1 VPRGATIIRPPCLGA
16 PMTVGTPPLK
26 TEEYRLHLDVDY
38 QRGTWKG
45 TIEFDVDGSA
55 PSVDLDAE
63 RLTIEHASVGGQ
75 NVVAQ
80 VDAERGLLRLP
91 MAVEGRARV
100 HVGFSGAVAEHGLMG
115 LYRSRFGTATI
126 LTTQCE
132 PTGARQIFPCIDR
145 PDVKARFRVS
155 VTTDAAPEVVF
166 NTPVDACEIEGS
178 RRRWSFGVTPPMATY
193 LFYLG
198 VGPFERLSA
207 PPNKVSLS
215 ILAPAGRSAEGQRAL
230 EVARASLEEL
240 ERYYRIPYP
249 LPKLDLIAVPEF
261 PFGAMEN
268 WGAITF
274 RDMQL
279 LIGPATP
286 AGELRYTVATIAHE
300 IAHQWFGNLV
310 TPAWWTDI
318 WLNESFATFVE
329 HKVVERRF
337 PELKSE
343 EDFLTIWTRWGFLLD
358 SLPTTHPVVVEVADT
373 REVNQAIDRLSYGK
387 GASVLRM
394 IEGYLGSSRFE
405 AGVTDYL
412 HRHAWGNARSVD
424 LWEAL
429 DRASGQPIARILRPW
444 IERPG
449 HPVVR
454 AKLTERGLE
463 LHQQRFS
470 YAPSPSDEIWPIPMV
485 VEIDGKQHRILLE
498 TRETVLP
505 APVNATVHLNPG
517 ALGFYRSLYDPR
529 MYARLRST
537 FDQRSPSDRW
547 SVVEDLWAFLLSG
560 DIDFATFADFGTV
573 LENGSDY
580 PAVSSYASRL
590 DTLIVWAGQ
599 VPAVTELARRFLAA
613 QFQRIGLTAR
623 PGEES
628 SAGSLRES
636 IVRARVRADPAFAR
650 ELSEEFPHW
659 STLDPNV
666 RGAVAAARSA
676 TEGAVAFEEL
686 RRALAKNPPESEAL
700 KLEIALAWNREP
712 TLVERTLEIGLA
724 GEINL
729 GHFYA
734 VILAAIYNPAGRSVA
749 WKWLQSH
756 LGDLQQ
762 RLKGTGMLGDLLEG
776 AIPVL
781 GLDFPQEVRA
791 FFAEHPV
798 PEAERGRRNGFA
810 LLEAAEKLRARLGV
824 PGSK

>member
-1 VPRGATIIRPPCLGA
+1 MTA
-16 PMTVGTPPLK
+16 PALLLK

-38 QRGTWKG
+38 ANGSWKG
-45 TIEFDVDGSA
+45 TVEFDVEGHA
-55 PSVDLDAE
+55 PIVELDSE
-63 RLTIEHASVGGQ
+63 GLTIEHASVGGES
-75 NVVAQ
+75 VAPEI
-80 VDAERGLLRLP
+80 DAARGILRLP
-91 MAVEGRARV
+91 APVAGQARI
-100 HVGFSGAVAEHGLMG
+100 HVGFSGAVVEHGLMG
-115 LYRSRFGTATI
+115 LYRSRFGSTHI

-145 PDVKARFRVS
+145 PDVKAKFRFS
-155 VTTDAAPEVVF
+155 ATADASPEVVF
-166 NTPVDACEIEGS
+166 NTPVESTRAEGS
-178 RRRWSFGVTPPMATY
+178 RRRWEFAVTPPMATY

-198 VGPFERLSA
+198 VGPFERLNSTA
-207 PPNKVSLS
+207 GKVSLS
-215 ILAPAGRSAEGQRAL
+215 ILAPRGRSAEGQRAL
-230 EVARASLEEL
+230 EVARAGLEEL

-279 LIGPATP
+279 LIAPTTP
-286 AGELRYTVATIAHE
+286 AGEMRYTVATIVHE

-329 HKVVERRF
+329 HKVVERRY
-337 PELKSE
+337 PELKSL
-343 EDFLTIWTRWGFLLD
+343 EDFLSIWTRWGFMLD
-358 SLPTTHPVVVEVADT
+358 SLPTTHPIVVEVGDT

-394 IEGYLGSSRFE
+394 IEGYLGSERFE

-412 HRHAWGNARSVD
+412 HRHAWGNARSAD

-429 DRASGQPIARILRPW
+429 DRASGEPVARILRPW

-454 AKLTERGLE
+454 ARLTDRGLE
-463 LHQQRFS
+463 LRQQRFS
-470 YAPSPSDEIWPIPMV
+470 YAPTPNEEVWPIPMV
-485 VEIDGKQHRILLE
+485 LEIDGVRTRLLFE
-498 TRETVLP
+498 GRETIVP
-505 APVNATVHLNPG
+505 AKAGATVHLNPD
-517 ALGFYRSLYDPR
+517 ALGFYRSLYEPALYD
-529 MYARLRST
+529 RLRAT
-537 FDQRSPSDRW
+537 FDRRSPADRW
-547 SVVEDLWAFLLSG
+547 SIVEDLWAFLLSG
-560 DIDFATFADFGTV
+560 DVDISTFARFGEA
-573 LENGSDY
+573 LRHGSDF
-580 PAVSSYASRL
+580 PAVSNYASRL
-590 DTLIVWAGQ
+590 DTLVVWAGSA
-599 VPAVTELARRFLAA
+599 PAIGELARSFLAA
-613 QFQRIGLTAR
+613 QFERIGLTAR
-623 PGEES
+623 PGEDS

-650 ELSEEFPHW
+650 DLSEEFVHW

-686 RRALAKNPPESEAL
+686 RRALAAGPSESEAL

-712 TLVERTLEIGLA
+712 ALVEKALEIGLA

-734 VILAAIYNPAGRSVA
+734 VILTAISNPVA
-749 WKWLQSH
+749 RPIAWTWFKAH
-756 LGDLQQ
+756 LAELEQ
-762 RLKGTGMLGDLLEG
+762 RLKGTTMIGDLIEG

-781 GLDFPQEVRA
+781 GLDYPEEVRR

-798 PEAERGRRNGFA
+798 PEGERGRRNGFA
-810 LLEAAEKLRARLGV
+810 LLEAAERLRKRLGV
-824 PGSK
+824 APAKPAA